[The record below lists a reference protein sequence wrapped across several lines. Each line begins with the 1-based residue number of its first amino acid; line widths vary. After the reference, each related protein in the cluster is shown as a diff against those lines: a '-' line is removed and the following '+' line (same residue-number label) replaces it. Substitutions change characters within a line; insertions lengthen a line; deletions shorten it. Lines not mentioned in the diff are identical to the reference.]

1 MVNII
6 RLIKMAEYT
15 GKIVKRNTKYDLNL
29 PPLDGR
35 NNMSEAGDFDEPPP
49 FHGEVGALDA
59 RLTAGMKKGSSE
71 YTGER
76 VRKPAPETNPTSWDA
91 RQKAM
96 YGDVSPKIENNQDRR
111 ISGEDGNVIQDL
123 KNFGAGAL
131 SLTRGAL
138 NIGNEAY
145 NDTKRHTNPAIAPA
159 KQKLQPK
166 EMLGDKLLLPKGT
179 DKESAAYGFGTIFD
193 PASLAI
199 GGGVSKVLPYAP
211 VTGGSFKQGVTALGK
226 NMLSGGVTGGII
238 GGLSEDGNAVD
249 GAMAGAAANVAIPA
263 LLKTGGYFGKKGI
276 ELFDPILSI
285 EGKQRAAARVANAAA
300 GNTGNKAQIADLLTQ
315 AKLGQT
321 ATDAILPANN
331 PEMVALQKI
340 IGEKR
345 PDLTFADELARDLTA
360 RKAIDKIARTDEI
373 YNAAIARRKEVTEP
387 MRRTVMQAA
396 STADEITKKYAPILR
411 QQEKIAERSVQGVR
425 NMNSLEEQV
434 NELGRKGQAR
444 LGYDPKDA
452 IGNSVG
458 MSKIGKEYTYPNT
471 LENVAKKE
479 GEKLAARSLLAGER
493 ARFAKS
499 TIDSVK
505 EYGLKP
511 LNVNSI
517 QQSISTRMKQRG
529 EGIGLDADVLQGVSK
544 EIDRIRKVKGTVYP
558 EDLHEIRKKAIN
570 DVIEKLNT
578 GNTGST
584 QKRAAS
590 VAGDLRKNI
599 DKVLDEASGGAWTP
613 YLKEFQKRSK
623 LPNEIEVG
631 KELKS
636 SLTGQFGNERIG
648 ALGTKIKK
656 LSDDINPETG
666 KPFIDQLGKG
676 SKKTLDRVQNQF
688 ENERK
693 IANLEKHGRP
703 EAMKILRA
711 TETPGTPIPGLI
723 SWKVTALNKIINAL
737 QGRGGERTN
746 RELASLMYTN
756 PKLLGE
762 LMKNGQTPNAKIKKV
777 TDVLMRTQAAGTAN
791 YTQQGEQ

>member
-35 NNMSEAGDFDEPPP
+35 NNMADAGDFDEPSP

-59 RLTAGMKKGSSE
+59 RLTAGMQKGSSE

-76 VRKPAPETNPTSWDA
+76 VRKPAPETNPTS
-91 RQKAM
+91 R
-96 YGDVSPKIENNQDRR
+96 VSTPEEG
-111 ISGEDGNVIQDL
+111 SVIQDL

-179 DKESAAYGFGTIFD
+179 DKESGAYRFGTIFD

-263 LLKTGGYFGKKGI
+263 LLKTVGFFGKKGI

-373 YNAAIARRKEVTEP
+373 YNAAIAKRKAVTEP
-387 MRRTVMQAA
+387 MRKSVMQSA
-396 STADEITKKYAPILR
+396 STA
-411 QQEKIAERSVQGVR
+411 
-425 NMNSLEEQV
+425 N
-434 NELGRKGQAR
+434 
-444 LGYDPKDA
+444 
-452 IGNSVG
+452 
-458 MSKIGKEYTYPNT
+458 
-471 LENVAKKE
+471 
-479 GEKLAARSLLAGER
+479 
-493 ARFAKS
+493 
-499 TIDSVK
+499 
-505 EYGLKP
+505 KP
-511 LNVNSI
+511 LDVNSI

-631 KELKS
+631 RELKG

-676 SKKTLDRVQNQF
+676 SKKTLARVQNQF

-777 TDVLMRTQAAGTAN
+777 TDALMRTQAAGIAN

>member
-76 VRKPAPETNPTSWDA
+76 VRKPAPETNPTS
-91 RQKAM
+91 R
-96 YGDVSPKIENNQDRR
+96 VSMP
-111 ISGEDGNVIQDL
+111 EDGSVIQDL

-145 NDTKRHTNPAIAPA
+145 NDTKRHTNPAIASA

-179 DKESAAYGFGTIFD
+179 DKESGAYGFGTILD

-238 GGLSEDGNAVD
+238 GGLSDDGNAVD
-249 GAMAGAAANVAIPA
+249 GAIAGAGANVAIPA
-263 LLKTGGYFGKKGI
+263 LLKTGGFFGKKGF

-345 PDLTFADELARDLTA
+345 PDLTFANEEARDLMA

-373 YNAAIARRKEVTEP
+373 YNAAIAKRKAVTEP
-387 MRRTVMQAA
+387 MRKSVMQSA
-396 STADEITKKYAPILR
+396 STA
-411 QQEKIAERSVQGVR
+411 
-425 NMNSLEEQV
+425 N
-434 NELGRKGQAR
+434 
-444 LGYDPKDA
+444 
-452 IGNSVG
+452 
-458 MSKIGKEYTYPNT
+458 
-471 LENVAKKE
+471 
-479 GEKLAARSLLAGER
+479 
-493 ARFAKS
+493 
-499 TIDSVK
+499 
-505 EYGLKP
+505 KP

-636 SLTGQFGNERIG
+636 SLTGQFGNERIS

-777 TDVLMRTQAAGTAN
+777 TDALMRTQAAGIAN

>member
-35 NNMSEAGDFDEPPP
+35 NNMAEAGDFDEPSP

-59 RLTAGMKKGSSE
+59 RLTDGMKKGSSE

-145 NDTKRHTNPAIAPA
+145 NDTKRHTNPAIASA

-179 DKESAAYGFGTIFD
+179 DKESGAYGFGTIFD

-249 GAMAGAAANVAIPA
+249 GAMVGAGANVAIPA
-263 LLKTGGYFGKKGI
+263 LLKTGGFFGKKGI

-300 GNTGNKAQIADLLTQ
+300 GNTGNKAQIAELLTQ
-315 AKLGQT
+315 ARLGQT

-373 YNAAIARRKEVTEP
+373 YNAAIAKRKAVTEP
-387 MRRTVMQAA
+387 MRKSVMQSA
-396 STADEITKKYAPILR
+396 STA
-411 QQEKIAERSVQGVR
+411 
-425 NMNSLEEQV
+425 N
-434 NELGRKGQAR
+434 
-444 LGYDPKDA
+444 
-452 IGNSVG
+452 
-458 MSKIGKEYTYPNT
+458 
-471 LENVAKKE
+471 
-479 GEKLAARSLLAGER
+479 
-493 ARFAKS
+493 
-499 TIDSVK
+499 
-505 EYGLKP
+505 KP
-511 LNVNSI
+511 LDVNSI

-636 SLTGQFGNERIG
+636 SLTGQFGNERIS

-711 TETPGTPIPGLI
+711 TEAPGTPIPGLI

>member
-111 ISGEDGNVIQDL
+111 IIGEDDNVIQDL
-123 KNFGAGAL
+123 KNFGAGVL

-238 GGLSEDGNAVD
+238 GGLSDDGNAVD

-387 MRRTVMQAA
+387 MRKTVMQAA
-396 STADEITKKYAPILR
+396 STAT
-411 QQEKIAERSVQGVR
+411 
-425 NMNSLEEQV
+425 
-434 NELGRKGQAR
+434 
-444 LGYDPKDA
+444 
-452 IGNSVG
+452 
-458 MSKIGKEYTYPNT
+458 
-471 LENVAKKE
+471 
-479 GEKLAARSLLAGER
+479 
-493 ARFAKS
+493 
-499 TIDSVK
+499 
-505 EYGLKP
+505 KP
-511 LNVNSI
+511 LDVNSI

-636 SLTGQFGNERIG
+636 SLTGQFGNERIS

-762 LMKNGQTPNAKIKKV
+762 LMKKGQTPNAKIKKV

>member
-15 GKIVKRNTKYDLNL
+15 GKIVKRDTKYDLNL

-35 NNMSEAGDFDEPPP
+35 NNMAEAGDFDEPSP

-59 RLTAGMKKGSSE
+59 RLTDGMKKGSSE

-76 VRKPAPETNPTSWDA
+76 VRKPTPETNPTS
-91 RQKAM
+91 
-96 YGDVSPKIENNQDRR
+96 R
-111 ISGEDGNVIQDL
+111 ISMPEDGSVIQDL

-179 DKESAAYGFGTIFD
+179 DKESGAYGFGTILD

-238 GGLSEDGNAVD
+238 GGLSDDGNAVD
-249 GAMAGAAANVAIPA
+249 GAMAGAGANVAIPA
-263 LLKTGGYFGKKGI
+263 LLKTGGFFGKKGF

-331 PEMVALQKI
+331 PEIVALQKI

-345 PDLTFADELARDLTA
+345 PDLTFANEEARDLMA

-373 YNAAIARRKEVTEP
+373 YNAAIAKRKAVTEP
-387 MRRTVMQAA
+387 MRKSVMQSA
-396 STADEITKKYAPILR
+396 STA
-411 QQEKIAERSVQGVR
+411 
-425 NMNSLEEQV
+425 N
-434 NELGRKGQAR
+434 
-444 LGYDPKDA
+444 
-452 IGNSVG
+452 
-458 MSKIGKEYTYPNT
+458 
-471 LENVAKKE
+471 
-479 GEKLAARSLLAGER
+479 
-493 ARFAKS
+493 
-499 TIDSVK
+499 
-505 EYGLKP
+505 KP

-777 TDVLMRTQAAGTAN
+777 TDALMRTQASSVAN

>member
-1 MVNII
+1 
-6 RLIKMAEYT
+6 MAEYT

-35 NNMSEAGDFDEPPP
+35 NNMAEAGDFDEPSP

-59 RLTAGMKKGSSE
+59 RLTDGMKKGSSE
-71 YTGER
+71 YTGKR
-76 VRKPAPETNPTSWDA
+76 VRKPTPETNPTSWDA

-111 ISGEDGNVIQDL
+111 IIGEDDNVIQDL

-179 DKESAAYGFGTIFD
+179 DKESGAYGFGALFD

-263 LLKTGGYFGKKGI
+263 LLRTVGFFGKMGI

-373 YNAAIARRKEVTEP
+373 YNAAIAKRKAVTEP
-387 MRRTVMQAA
+387 MRQSAMKAAGQADRTMGSLNPRIEQKQESMISALQGKGQLETEAAIQKNLAQGGKSPSGGLSPSAYPVMGMQRIPNQYTHNFDRIHEFEAGA
-396 STADEITKKYAPILR
+396 GDMGIIKNQR
-411 QQEKIAERSVQGVR
+411 QAERDFMIRQVE
-425 NMNSLEEQV
+425 SL
-434 NELGRKGQAR
+434 
-444 LGYDPKDA
+444 KD
-452 IGNSVG
+452 
-458 MSKIGKEYTYPNT
+458 
-471 LENVAKKE
+471 
-479 GEKLAARSLLAGER
+479 
-493 ARFAKS
+493 
-499 TIDSVK
+499 D
-505 EYGLKP
+505 GLKP

-517 QQSISTRMKQRG
+517 NASISNRMKQPG

-631 KELKS
+631 RELKS

-676 SKKTLDRVQNQF
+676 SKKTLARVQNQF

-693 IANLEKHGRP
+693 IASLEKHGRP
-703 EAMKILRA
+703 EAMKKLRA

-762 LMKNGQTPNAKIKKV
+762 LMKKGQTPNAKIKKV
-777 TDVLMRTQAAGTAN
+777 TDVLMRTQAAGIAN